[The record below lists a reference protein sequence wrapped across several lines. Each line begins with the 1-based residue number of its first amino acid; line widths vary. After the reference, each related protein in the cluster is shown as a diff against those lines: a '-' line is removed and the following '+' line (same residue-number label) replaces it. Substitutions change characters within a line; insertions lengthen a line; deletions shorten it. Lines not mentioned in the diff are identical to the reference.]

1 MQQSSERE
9 APRAAGARLASADRS
24 PGRWDPRRCVTVSGA
39 RRVGES
45 ITVRN
50 DPLRAL
56 EALASAPGREG
67 RLVHLEVQPARDART
82 GQWPDWV
89 TPTVREALAASGLER
104 PWRHQVVAAEHA
116 HAGRHVVVSTGTAS
130 GKSLAY
136 LAPALSELAKAAP
149 SASALHRRLDRGP
162 TVLYLSPT
170 KALAHD
176 QLRAVCALAGAHV
189 SGLRAAAVDGDN
201 SPEERSWARDHA
213 TYVVSNPDMLH
224 RSMLP
229 GHRRWASFWAG
240 LRYVVVDECHH
251 YRGVFGSHV
260 AQVLR
265 RLRRVAAEHGASPT
279 FVLASATVSE
289 PALAAR
295 RLTGLDVVAV
305 TDDASPRG
313 TTGVALWEPP
323 LTEGRG
329 EHGAPVRRSVTAE
342 TADLVADLVSADV
355 RTLAFVRSRRGA
367 ESVAMSAKRLLAEV
381 DSGLS
386 GQVAAYRGG
395 YLPEERRELES
406 AFKRGRLTAL
416 AATSAL
422 ELGID
427 IEGLDAVVTAGYPGT
442 RAALWQQFG
451 RAGRAQQSAVGVL
464 VARDDPLDAYLVR
477 HPQALLGS
485 PVEATVLDPDN
496 PHVLGPHLCAA
507 AQELPLTDDDVQ
519 IFGARTAAALDALEA
534 AGLLRRRRAGWFW
547 TRRDRASD
555 LVDIRSSGGRAVQ
568 VVQQGTG
575 RLLGTVDAAS
585 AHHAVHTGAIYVHQG
600 ETYLVQR
607 FDPDEAVA
615 EVEPAQVDYSTTA
628 REVTDIC
635 VVEQQRSCR
644 WGDAELAAGQVSVS
658 SQVVSYLR
666 RRLGSS
672 EVLGEHPLDLP
683 ERQLVTA
690 GVWWTLSP
698 EQVQATGIA
707 ATDLG
712 GAAHAAEHAS
722 IGLLPL
728 FATCDRWDIGGV
740 STVLHPD
747 TGRLTVFVH
756 DGHPGGAGFADRGYR
771 AADRWLR
778 TTRDAIAECPCED
791 GCPSCVQSP
800 KCGNGNSP
808 LHKAGAVR
816 ILDVLLAGARPT
828 DETSVPEPPIPMP
841 RVAVASEPAGAGTP
855 YVLR

>member
-1 MQQSSERE
+1 MGQSSIVRT
-9 APRAAGARLASADRS
+9 
-24 PGRWDPRRCVTVSGA
+24 DPM
-39 RRVGES
+39 
-45 ITVRN
+45 
-50 DPLRAL
+50 RAL

-67 RLVHLEVQPARDART
+67 RLVHLEVQPARDARAAS
-82 GQWPDWV
+82 WPDWV
-89 TPTVREALAASGLER
+89 APSVRAALEASGLQR
-104 PWRHQVVAAEHA
+104 PWRHQVLAAAHA
-116 HAGRHVVVSTGTAS
+116 RAGRHVVVATGTAS

-136 LAPALSELAKAAP
+136 LAPALSELAQEVP
-149 SASALHRRLDRGP
+149 VTSALHRRLDRGP

-176 QLRAVCALAGAHV
+176 QLRAVCALAGAYV
-189 SGLRAAAVDGDN
+189 PGLRAAAVDGDN

-224 RSMLP
+224 RSLLP
-229 GHRRWASFWAG
+229 AHRRWGSFWAG

-265 RLRRVAAEHGASPT
+265 RLRRIAAEHGAAPT

-289 PALAAR
+289 PELAAH
-295 RLTGLDVVAV
+295 RLTGLDVVGV
-305 TDDASPRG
+305 TEDASPRG
-313 TTGVALWEPP
+313 ETAVALWEPP
-323 LTEGRG
+323 LTDGRG

-342 TADLVADLVSADV
+342 TADLVADLVTSDV

-367 ESVAMSAKRLLAEV
+367 ESVAMSTKRQLGEV
-381 DSGLS
+381 DPGLS

-395 YLPEERRELES
+395 YLPEERRELEA
-406 AFKRGRLTAL
+406 AFRSGRLTAL

-427 IEGLDAVVTAGYPGT
+427 IEGLDAVVSAGYPGT

-464 VARDDPLDAYLVR
+464 IARDDPLDAYLVR

-496 PHVLGPHLCAA
+496 PYVLGPHLCAA
-507 AQELPLTDDDVQ
+507 AQELPLTDDDLEL
-519 IFGARTAAALDALEA
+519 FGPQAAAALDALEA
-534 AGLLRRRRAGWFW
+534 AALLRRRRAGWFW

-555 LVDIRSSGGRAVQ
+555 LVDIRSSGGRGVQ
-568 VVQQGTG
+568 VVHQGTG

-585 AHHAVHTGAIYVHQG
+585 AHHAVHTGAVYVHQG
-600 ETYLVQR
+600 ETHLVQR

-615 EVEPAQVDYSTTA
+615 EVEPAEVDYSTTA
-628 REVTDIC
+628 REVTDIS
-635 VVEQQRSCR
+635 VVEQQRSR
-644 WGDAELAAGQVSVS
+644 WWGEAELSAGQVSVT

-666 RRLGSS
+666 RRLGSA

-690 GVWWTLSP
+690 AVWWTLSP
-698 EQVQATGIA
+698 EQVRASEVA

-728 FATCDRWDIGGV
+728 FATCDRWDVGGV

-771 AADRWLR
+771 AAAQWLR
-778 TTRDAIAECPCED
+778 TTRDAIAECPCEV

-816 ILDVLLAGARPT
+816 LLDVLLAGAPPV
-828 DETSVPEPPIPMP
+828 DEASMSRTEMSIPPVLTSG
-841 RVAVASEPAGAGTP
+841 EPAGAHHV